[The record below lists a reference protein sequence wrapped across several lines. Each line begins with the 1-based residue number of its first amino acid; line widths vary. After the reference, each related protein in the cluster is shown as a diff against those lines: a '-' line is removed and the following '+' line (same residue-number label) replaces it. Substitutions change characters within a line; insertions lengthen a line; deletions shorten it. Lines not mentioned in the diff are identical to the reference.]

1 MQQVIESKFIGCC
14 KDGGAISTVRNG
26 RPAGEQLNNQVRKG
40 GHRSWPPFTT
50 DIIAA
55 ANNSLPCPP
64 LTQQSAQNRLP
75 EAGSVLRGNIK
86 RMSKV
91 YQTILLHALLG
102 SEERGGLVNW
112 SSITDG
118 V

>member
-1 MQQVIESKFIGCC
+1 MHLVIESKFIGCC

-55 ANNSLPCPP
+55 ANNSLTCGADVTSRPK
-64 LTQQSAQNRLP
+64 QIA
-75 EAGSVLRGNIK
+75 EAGSVLRGDI
-86 RMSKV
+86 
-91 YQTILLHALLG
+91 
-102 SEERGGLVNW
+102 
-112 SSITDG
+112 
-118 V
+118 